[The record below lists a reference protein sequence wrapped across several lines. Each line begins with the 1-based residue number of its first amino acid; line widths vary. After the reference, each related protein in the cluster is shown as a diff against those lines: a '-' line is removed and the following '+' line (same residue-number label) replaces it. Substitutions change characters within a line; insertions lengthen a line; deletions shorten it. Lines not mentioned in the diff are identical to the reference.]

1 MVIHLPGAPM
11 PRTTRITAAIAV
23 AVAAAAAVGLVNRV
37 QARQADEA
45 GVRAALEH
53 YLQGH
58 ATGDGA
64 HMRAAF
70 HSAARLFWV
79 RGDTLATRTA
89 EDYAAGFTGRPA
101 PDEAQRRRWIERVEI
116 TGNAAIGVVI
126 LDYPQT
132 RFTDYMSL
140 LRIGGEWRI
149 VNKTFVAEPKPA
161 PER

>member
-1 MVIHLPGAPM
+1 M
-11 PRTTRITAAIAV
+11 AAAV
-23 AVAAAAAVGLVNRV
+23 AVVAAVTHA

-70 HSAARLFWV
+70 HPSARLFWV
-79 RGDTLATRTA
+79 RGDTLNTRTS

-101 PDEAQRRRWIERVEI
+101 PDEAQRQRWIERVEV
-116 TGNAAIGVVI
+116 TGNAAIGVVV

-132 RFTDYMSL
+132 RFTDYMAL
-140 LRIGGEWRI
+140 LRVGGEWRI
-149 VNKTFVAEPKPA
+149 VNKTFVAEPKATPG
-161 PER
+161 R

>member
-1 MVIHLPGAPM
+1 MH
-11 PRTTRITAAIAV
+11 RTTRITV
-23 AVAAAAAVGLVNRV
+23 AVAAAVAAAVVTHA

-53 YLQGH
+53 YLAGH

-70 HSAARLFWV
+70 HPAARLFWV

-89 EDYAAGFTGRPA
+89 EDYASGFNGRPA
-101 PDEAQRRRWIERVEI
+101 PDEAQRRRWIERVEV
-116 TGNAAIGVVI
+116 TGNAAVGVVV

-149 VNKTFVAEPKPA
+149 VNKTFVAEPKAA
-161 PER
+161 PGR